1 MKKVRVHFITLRQL
15 GYRFTWTT
23 FIFHNWGG
31 TVEKASEPDS
41 SAGLSDD
48 ADSDNENLSGFRPPR
63 KSVTDVFEASRA
75 TSSRDHI
82 SRKIATI
89 GGNIKVISRRVS
101 NAVDAKRMARKR
113 VKRILEPVKPEDYL
127 MILKEEGRL
136 VGRTVLRKHYFF
148 QCGKMLLLK

>member
-1 MKKVRVHFITLRQL
+1 V
-15 GYRFTWTT
+15 G
-23 FIFHNWGG
+23 WGWWVP
-31 TVEKASEPDS
+31 VEKASECDS
-41 SAGLSDD
+41 SAGFSDDDD

-63 KSVTDVFEASRA
+63 QSVTDVFEASRA
-75 TSSRDHI
+75 TSREHI

-136 VGRTVLRKHYFF
+136 GCCATF
-148 QCGKMLLLK
+148 MLV